1 MSAARHLRILL
12 ALKHAGYIGVYRSLV
27 EELARRGHRVHVAY
41 LGHDREGVATLE
53 RLAADPRISHGRA
66 LPRSD
71 VDGWSSV
78 AWLARALGDL
88 GRYADPRFEAASAL
102 RTRMAAK
109 VESHL
114 ASSAGFDPLVRRL
127 ARRRARRLAAAR
139 DAELAERE
147 IRLAQRLEAAV
158 PTSGRVTSFLRELAP
173 DVVLV
178 SPLVDLASPLLDTLR
193 SARRLGLPTGICDA
207 SWDNLTSKG
216 LLRVVPER
224 VFVWNEIQR
233 REASELHGIPADRIV
248 ATGAA
253 RFDEWFEQR
262 PTRSRAAFVRQVGLD
277 PERPFL
283 LYLCSSAFVAPG
295 EVGAVTRWLATL
307 RGSDDELLRSAGVVV
322 RPHPKRFELWRDVD
336 LSPLGNAVV
345 WPRDPGAL
353 DPAQAR
359 AEFYDSSAHSAA
371 GVGANTSAMIE
382 AAIAGKS
389 VYALL
394 SDDFAQE
401 ETIHFHYLLHENGG
415 FLHVA
420 ASPEQ
425 HLAQLAAALRSGDR
439 DAERTRRFVVAFVR
453 PRGLDRSATAIYADA
468 VEELAS
474 LPVADPERPSVTTRA
489 LLAPIALSS
498 TLALA
503 SSVGVAALRS
513 RLVDRRRAGGQSPRA
528 RAVRA

>member
-1 MSAARHLRILL
+1 
-12 ALKHAGYIGVYRSLV
+12 
-27 EELARRGHRVHVAY
+27 
-41 LGHDREGVATLE
+41 
-53 RLAADPRISHGRA
+53 
-66 LPRSD
+66 
-71 VDGWSSV
+71 
-78 AWLARALGDL
+78 
-88 GRYADPRFEAASAL
+88 
-102 RTRMAAK
+102 
-109 VESHL
+109 
-114 ASSAGFDPLVRRL
+114 
-127 ARRRARRLAAAR
+127 
-139 DAELAERE
+139 
-147 IRLAQRLEAAV
+147 
-158 PTSGRVTSFLRELAP
+158 
-173 DVVLV
+173 
-178 SPLVDLASPLLDTLR
+178 
-193 SARRLGLPTGICDA
+193 
-207 SWDNLTSKG
+207 
-216 LLRVVPER
+216 
-224 VFVWNEIQR
+224 
-233 REASELHGIPADRIV
+233 
-248 ATGAA
+248 
-253 RFDEWFEQR
+253 
-262 PTRSRAAFVRQVGLD
+262 
-277 PERPFL
+277 
-283 LYLCSSAFVAPG
+283 
-295 EVGAVTRWLATL
+295 
-307 RGSDDELLRSAGVVV
+307 
-322 RPHPKRFELWRDVD
+322 
-336 LSPLGNAVV
+336 
-345 WPRDPGAL
+345 
-353 DPAQAR
+353 
-359 AEFYDSSAHSAA
+359 
-371 GVGANTSAMIE
+371 MIE